1 MSEPS
6 LNPTSSAECL
16 IGVRESVD
24 LELAFIK
31 LESIYSGSF
40 TSQAQIVIF

>member
-1 MSEPS
+1 MSKPS

-16 IGVRESVD
+16 TGVRESVD
-24 LELAFIK
+24 LELTFIK

-40 TSQAQIVIF
+40 TFQAQIVIF

>member
-16 IGVRESVD
+16 IGVTESVD